1 MQNNRKTNV
10 FFNKKIFFKKRSFP
24 NSVPFCKACII
35 ICGSGKIFVG
45 FVFKLNFLTC
55 KKHLDCSG

>member
-10 FFNKKIFFKKRSFP
+10 FFNK
-24 NSVPFCKACII
+24 PFCKACII